1 MVDSEWGNWMRTTPP
16 AERFGPGTARGYR
29 ATHRPEVWG
38 ALIGAGGASAFML
51 VNGATLGS
59 PWTWI
64 VVVGWFCA
72 IAVFVWAVLI
82 RPRSFEQLE
91 PPSKQAS
98 TIYLVSVAAMVVLI
112 VGGARLLALFDRSEL
127 TVAWV
132 VCVVGA
138 HFVPFARAFG
148 RAMFRVMGWGMLVI
162 GIVGLAGGLASPA
175 VAAVAGVAAG
185 LWMFAVMAADAVG
198 RPLVT
203 GRRPDSTVP
212 RAPR

>member
-1 MVDSEWGNWMRTTPP
+1 MRTTPP
-16 AERFGPGTARGYR
+16 AERFGAGTARGYR
-29 ATHRPEVWG
+29 ATSRPAQWG
-38 ALIGAGGASAFML
+38 ALIGVGRPSAFR
-51 VNGATLGS
+51 VGNGAALGS

-64 VVVGWFCA
+64 VVAGWVCA
-72 IAVFVWAVLI
+72 IAVFAWAVLI
-82 RPRSFEQLE
+82 RPRRFERLE

-98 TIYLVSVAAMVVLI
+98 TIYFVSVAAMIVLI
-112 VGGARLLALFDRSEL
+112 VGGARLLASFDRSEL

-162 GIVGLAGGLASPA
+162 GIVGLAGGFAASA

-185 LWMFAVMAADAVG
+185 LWMFAVMVADAVG
-198 RPLVT
+198 RPLVN
-203 GRRPDSTVP
+203 GRRPGSTVR

>member
-1 MVDSEWGNWMRTTPP
+1 MRTTPP
-16 AERFGPGTARGYR
+16 AERFGAGTARGYR

-51 VNGATLGS
+51 VNGAALGS
-59 PWTWI
+59 PWVWI
-64 VVVGWFCA
+64 VAAGWVCAVV
-72 IAVFVWAVLI
+72 VFAWAVLV
-82 RPRSFEQLE
+82 RPRRFEQLE

-98 TIYLVSVAAMVVLI
+98 TIYLVSVVAMIVLI
-112 VGGARLLALFDRSEL
+112 VGGARLLASFDRSEL

-162 GIVGLAGGLASPA
+162 GIVGLAGGFAASA

-185 LWMFAVMAADAVG
+185 LWMFAVMVADAVG
-198 RPLVT
+198 RPPVNE
-203 GRRPDSTVP
+203 RRPDSTIP

>member
-1 MVDSEWGNWMRTTPP
+1 MRTTPP
-16 AERFGPGTARGYR
+16 AERFGAGTARGYR

-51 VNGATLGS
+51 VNGAALGS
-59 PWTWI
+59 PWTGI
-64 VVVGWFCA
+64 VVAGWVCA
-72 IAVFVWAVLI
+72 IVVFVWAVLV
-82 RPRSFEQLE
+82 RPRRFEQLE

-112 VGGARLLALFDRSEL
+112 VGGARLLASFDRSEL

-138 HFVPFARAFG
+138 HFVPFARAFD
-148 RAMFRVMGWGMLVI
+148 RALFRVMGWGMLLV
-162 GIVGLAGGLASPA
+162 GIAGLAGGLASSA
-175 VAAVAGVAAG
+175 VAAAAGVAAG
-185 LWMFAVMAADAVG
+185 LWMFAVMVADAVG
-198 RPLVT
+198 RPLVN